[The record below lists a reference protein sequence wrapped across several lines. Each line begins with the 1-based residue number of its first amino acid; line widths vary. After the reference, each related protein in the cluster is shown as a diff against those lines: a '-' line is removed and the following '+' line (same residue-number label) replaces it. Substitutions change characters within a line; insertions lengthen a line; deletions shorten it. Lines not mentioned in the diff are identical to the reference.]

1 MLEKTQ
7 QEFKEKWSIREMKR
21 YEISGKFGILEKRY
35 GGFVLWEDVEK
46 ARQQL
51 KKKCSQILT
60 RYQIQEVIDEV
71 LK

>member
-1 MLEKTQ
+1 MKAL
-7 QEFKEKWSIREMKR
+7 KR
-21 YEISGKFGILEKRY
+21 YVIESNPLDNAGYFIEEKSN
-35 GGFVLWEDVEK
+35 GEWVKWEDLEK

>member
-1 MLEKTQ
+1 
-7 QEFKEKWSIREMKR
+7 MKR
-21 YEISGKFGILEKRY
+21 YIVPEWSLTGITGSQAEVVR
-35 GGFVLWEDVEK
+35 WSDVEK